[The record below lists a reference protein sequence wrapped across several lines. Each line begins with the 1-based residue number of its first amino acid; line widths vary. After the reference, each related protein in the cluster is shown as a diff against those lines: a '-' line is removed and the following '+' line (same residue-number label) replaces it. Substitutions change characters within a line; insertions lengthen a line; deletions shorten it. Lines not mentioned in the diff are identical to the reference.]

1 MMKIKSVSL
10 EKINGKFE
18 KRYGI
23 YSYDHYWKVKVK
35 DKETK
40 KSYKF
45 KVAITKENG
54 NQITSIIFDTKK
66 LNKENCDKIISEVKE
81 ILITYLTTK

>member
-1 MMKIKSVSL
+1 MKIKSVSL

-18 KRYGI
+18 KKYGI
-23 YSYDHYWKVKVK
+23 YSYDHYWKVSVK

-45 KVAITKENG
+45 KVAINKENG
-54 NQITSIIFDTKK
+54 NQITSIIFDNKK
-66 LNKENCDKIISEVKE
+66 LNKEICDKIVSEAKDL
-81 ILITYLTTK
+81 LITYLTTK